1 MEHNRKQKLV
11 MIIALIAGIASLSI
25 GFAAFSTTLNISS
38 SANVSPNSDTFSV
51 KFSTSQNSL
60 VVNSVLPSAVA
71 DGVTASNGIIDN
83 STNPTITNLT
93 ANFTKGFQY
102 VNYTFYARNEGEY
115 NAYLNGVYYIGDNV
129 CVPEEGT
136 SASLVDS
143 ACDDFHILVT
153 VGNKQYSDTSTVTG
167 HVLEKGKGE
176 VIVVRIEYASGGTSV
191 DGPFSVTFPDISL
204 IYSTVDDSS
213 IKPDVTRVVS
223 GDINTVGSVVAIGNE
238 EFYVFG
244 YENNNV
250 KLLSMMNITLDENPV
265 QSSNAGVTAFS
276 NTGTDYSGSIV
287 EGYVN
292 NYKTLLETSFDI
304 DVVEARLIRHDELT
318 NKDIGCSAEDYT
330 CTTSEHDWIYS
341 TSYWTGFVSGDDI
354 VRRVSSNGSYDFDY
368 YSYSFDFGV
377 RPVIVISKDYF

>member
-250 KLLSMMNITLDENPV
+250 KLLSMMNITLDDNPI
-265 QSSNAGVTAFS
+265 QSLNAGTTTMVDDY
-276 NTGTDYSGSIV
+276 GDYSESV
-287 EGYVN
+287 AKEYVDS
-292 NYKTLLETSFDI
+292 YAIYLEECGGDI
-304 DVVEARLIRHDELT
+304 EEARLITEEEL
-318 NKDIGCSAEDYT
+318 IALGCNTGQRT
-330 CTTSEHDWIYS
+330 CSDAPNWVYS
-341 TSYWTGFVSGDDI
+341 TTYWSSSCYGTIGDFL
-354 VRRVSSNGSYDFDY
+354 VVSSDKNFVGYDGMSYY
-368 YSYSFDFGV
+368 YGV
-377 RPVIVISKDYF
+377 RPVILIPLSEFE